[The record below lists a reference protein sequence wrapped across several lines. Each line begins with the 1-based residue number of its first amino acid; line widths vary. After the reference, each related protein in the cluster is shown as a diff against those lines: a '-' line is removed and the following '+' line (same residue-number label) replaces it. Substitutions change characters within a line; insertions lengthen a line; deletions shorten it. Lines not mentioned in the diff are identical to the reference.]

1 MSESL
6 RKSNVSRQVVKLNQS
21 VAYQNQEKKINLLF
35 HLNNNHMFREMINH
49 MYLGKINQLLI
60 GFRDHMLI

>member
-21 VAYQNQEKKINLLF
+21 VAYQNQEKKDKS
-35 HLNNNHMFREMINH
+35 MISP
-49 MYLGKINQLLI
+49 Q
-60 GFRDHMLI
+60 